1 MPVFMKFD
9 GVDGEFNGGD
19 NFDFPQLTTEPTAPE
34 DGTTKIYAKPL
45 TFTATVTTP
54 YDDPLVLVTEADPEG
69 AIAGVVIA
77 ATSDNNRSDDTFD
90 FAQLTTERTV
100 AVQDDGLVLVTDADP
115 EGAIAGIIIAATSDN
130 NRSDGDD
137 GLLLPAVKD
146 YGLLLPASGASGDVN
161 GDTDAL
167 GDPITF
173 TYTVTNTSSAY
184 EGSHALYQD
193 VIIPTLDAE
202 TIFRHSD
209 AVWW

>member
-77 ATSDNNRSDDTFD
+77 ATSDNNRSDD
-90 FAQLTTERTV
+90 
-100 AVQDDGLVLVTDADP
+100 GADY
-115 EGAIAGIIIAATSDN
+115 S
-130 NRSDGDD
+130 
-137 GLLLPAVKD
+137 
-146 YGLLLPASGASGDVN
+146 
-161 GDTDAL
+161 
-167 GDPITF
+167 
-173 TYTVTNTSSAY
+173 
-184 EGSHALYQD
+184 GSHLLYQD
-193 VIIPTLDAE
+193 VMIPTLDAE